1 MDFTDRCYYCC
12 NSINSIT
19 GYGEDECHIVTG
31 DLKVCNN
38 LIQYKCMPFH
48 PLGKMLYA
56 IEEDMLDITN
66 EKDKKLLEM
75 VIINKSNQYDFI
87 KSKILQTIFKL
98 NIDDKVIRYF
108 DDNLNIRNVI
118 NSNKQLI
125 KNTVLDRLAIFLEY
139 YNINKNFIKKIISFF
154 SKFNKVITFNESY
167 NKTNIDILILK
178 DNKIVKFKLPKSYDS
193 KKSCTNLLATNSLLY
208 S

>member
-12 NSINSIT
+12 SSINSIT
-19 GYGEDECHIVTG
+19 GYGEDECHVVTG

-38 LIQYKCMPFH
+38 LIQYKCLPFH
-48 PLGKMLYA
+48 PIGKMLYA
-56 IEEDMLDITN
+56 IEEDMLDIADEN
-66 EKDKKLLEM
+66 KKLLEM
-75 VIINKSNQYDFI
+75 IIIDKSNQYDYI

-108 DDNLNIRNVI
+108 NDNLIIRNI
-118 NSNKQLI
+118 IDSNKQLI

-167 NKTNIDILILK
+167 NKKNIDILILK
-178 DNKIVKFKLPKSYDS
+178 DNNVIKFKLPKSFDS
-193 KKSCTNLLATNSLLY
+193 QKSCMNLLATNRLLY